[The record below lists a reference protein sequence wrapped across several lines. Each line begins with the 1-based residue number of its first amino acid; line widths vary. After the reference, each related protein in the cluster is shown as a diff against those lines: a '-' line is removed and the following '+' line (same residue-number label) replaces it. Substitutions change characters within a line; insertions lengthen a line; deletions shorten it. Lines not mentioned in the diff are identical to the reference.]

1 VISRGNAWTVAVV
14 ATLTM
19 TVSYIDRSTLAVL
32 APSIT
37 KALHIG
43 ETEYG
48 WLASA
53 FSIAYLVST
62 PLSGWWIDRIGA
74 RRGLVGSILV
84 WTSVAAMHALVP
96 GFATLFVLRIALGM
110 AEGPSFP
117 GAAQTMQRVLPP
129 EERARGFGLLFT
141 GSSIGGM
148 IVPPLAA
155 ALYSIGGW
163 RVAFLGTAAVGLL
176 WIPVWIHVTGKP
188 AMRAKL
194 DTHAVSGSATAR
206 PTFLMLLTDRN
217 VIRALW
223 AILATAPIF
232 ALSLSW
238 GSKYLAREF
247 GIAQENVGR
256 YLWMPPLLFDAGA
269 LIFGDLASRQRRA
282 PGAPPRFL
290 FTIGIVLA
298 LSLAFMPFAVTPW
311 AAMSF
316 MGLSMAGGGIVY
328 TLATADLLSR
338 VPPNAVS
345 FAGGTIA
352 CAQSVA
358 IIIANPLIGL
368 SVDRSGSYDVAI
380 YALAAWVLPGGLAW
394 LLLRPRSTEPSSMT
408 DD

>member
-1 VISRGNAWTVAVV
+1 
-14 ATLTM
+14 
-19 TVSYIDRSTLAVL
+19 
-32 APSIT
+32 
-37 KALHIG
+37 
-43 ETEYG
+43 
-48 WLASA
+48 
-53 FSIAYLVST
+53 
-62 PLSGWWIDRIGA
+62 
-74 RRGLVGSILV
+74 
-84 WTSVAAMHALVP
+84 MHALVP

-394 LLLRPRSTEPSSMT
+394 LLLRPRPTEPRSMT